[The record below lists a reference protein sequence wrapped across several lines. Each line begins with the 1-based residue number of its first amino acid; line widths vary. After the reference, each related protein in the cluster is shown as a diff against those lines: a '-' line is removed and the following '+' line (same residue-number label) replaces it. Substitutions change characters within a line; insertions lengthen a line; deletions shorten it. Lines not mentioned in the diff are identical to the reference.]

1 MVGNGPL
8 CVCKGTRR
16 YNCTII
22 TRGSLQ
28 QKAVSASDRLYR
40 SKIASQ
46 CNWLFCLCWWSKVWW
61 TRCQQLLALHV
72 AAKTHL
78 SWKACCYQ
86 RSGWARSTISL
97 PRPAL
102 RGVPKAARSRNRGT
116 HPDEMKI
123 SEHETETVFRAT
135 EGSVL
140 LLSPTSSAG
149 HGELHCAS
157 VSRCTGRHCLVTIK
171 LSLDKFNSPALARE
185 AAGQG
190 TSTLPQPLQG
200 HNVTASHTWESLL
213 WSMQTHATLQ
223 PEYLKQYFPLQ
234 KAFPHDFKSTF

>member
-1 MVGNGPL
+1 
-8 CVCKGTRR
+8 
-16 YNCTII
+16 
-22 TRGSLQ
+22 
-28 QKAVSASDRLYR
+28 
-40 SKIASQ
+40 
-46 CNWLFCLCWWSKVWW
+46 
-61 TRCQQLLALHV
+61 
-72 AAKTHL
+72 
-78 SWKACCYQ
+78 
-86 RSGWARSTISL
+86 
-97 PRPAL
+97 
-102 RGVPKAARSRNRGT
+102 
-116 HPDEMKI
+116 MKI

-171 LSLDKFNSPALARE
+171 LGLDKFNSPALARE

-213 WSMQTHATLQ
+213 
-223 PEYLKQYFPLQ
+223 
-234 KAFPHDFKSTF
+234 